1 MWIMWDRRPATA
13 TRKSGTG
20 SRGAGVRMAT
30 AHVAHTPRLP
40 KRTNGGAARHTARTA
55 RSDQGATLQRGS
67 GQIKRAK
74 GGSME
79 PSAVAARVERPA
91 VPQDRRAAVVRSC
104 VADDHAGAEDKEG
117 LVNKGGNAHI
127 LIYSLGIRQIGLD
140 THPL

>member
-30 AHVAHTPRLP
+30 APVAHPPRLP
-40 KRTNGGAARHTARTA
+40 KRTNGGGRTSHCEDCKERPRSHTSMGIRTN
-55 RSDQGATLQRGS
+55 Q
-67 GQIKRAK
+67 K
-74 GGSME
+74 GRSME

-91 VPQDRRAAVVRSC
+91 VPQDRQAAVVRSC

>member
-20 SRGAGVRMAT
+20 SRGAGVRRAT
-30 AHVAHTPRLP
+30 APVAHTPRLP
-40 KRTNGGAARHTARTA
+40 KRTNGGPHVTLRGL
-55 RSDQGATLQRGS
+55 QGATKEPHFNGDRDKSKGE
-67 GQIKRAK
+67 K

-79 PSAVAARVERPA
+79 PTAVTARVERPA